1 MLIEDD
7 EVDFL
12 GFQLF
17 CEICK
22 VTDGTGKP
30 VEACHQELIAFAHER
45 QCACKFK
52 ALRFR
57 RSGFL
62 FLEDLLRSRGFE
74 FADLRFEV
82 LPRRRNAG
90 VSDFHVSNVFRDY
103 ETKAWDT
110 I

>member
-7 EVDFL
+7 EVDLL
-12 GFQLF
+12 GFHLF
-17 CEICK
+17 CEVGK
-22 VTDGTGKP
+22 VTNGTGKP
-30 VEACHQELIAFAHER
+30 VEACHQELIAVAHER
-45 QCACKFK
+45 QCACKFT

-57 RSGFL
+57 RSGL
-62 FLEDLLRSRGFE
+62 LLLEDLLRSRGFE
-74 FADLRFEV
+74 LADLRFEV